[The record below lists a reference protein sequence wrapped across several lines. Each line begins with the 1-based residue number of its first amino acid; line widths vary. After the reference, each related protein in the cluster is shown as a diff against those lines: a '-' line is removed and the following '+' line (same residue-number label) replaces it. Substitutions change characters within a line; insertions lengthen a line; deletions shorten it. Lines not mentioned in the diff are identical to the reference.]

1 MIKFSVVGFKFMYLR
16 QLYHLTLLTLL
27 ATLATLFPRVV
38 TGQTISDEQ
47 VTIYAQ
53 AVMDIESHRQ
63 QAYSEI
69 QKIMGDDPPEI
80 FCDQPD
86 SYNSLPEDA
95 QKVAIAYCQN
105 SESIVK
111 NTGMTVPEFNQI
123 TQRVRE
129 DQELE
134 KRVQDAMVQLQE

>member
-1 MIKFSVVGFKFMYLR
+1 MIRLSLVSFKFMYLR
-16 QLYHLTLLTLL
+16 QLYHLTLL
-27 ATLATLFPRVV
+27 ATLMTFFPRVV
-38 TGQTISDEQ
+38 TSETISNEQ

-69 QKIMGDDPPEI
+69 QRIMGDNPPEI
-80 FCDQPD
+80 LCDQSD
-86 SYNSLPEDA
+86 SYNNLPKDA

-111 NTGMTVPEFNQI
+111 DTGMTVSEFNEM
-123 TQRVRE
+123 TQKVRE

-134 KRVQDAMVQLQE
+134 RRVQDAMIQLQQ

>member
-16 QLYHLTLLTLL
+16 QLYYLTLL
-27 ATLATLFPRVV
+27 ATLMTLSPRVV
-38 TGQTISDEQ
+38 TAQTISDEQ
-47 VTIYAQ
+47 VTMYAQ
-53 AVMDIESHRQ
+53 AVIDIESHRQ

-69 QKIMGDDPPEI
+69 QRIMGDNPPEI

-86 SYNSLPEDA
+86 SYNSLPNDA

-105 SESIVK
+105 SENIVK
-111 NTGMTVPEFNQI
+111 DTGMTVPEFNEI

-134 KRVQDAMVQLQE
+134 RRVQDAMIQLQE

>member
-16 QLYHLTLLTLL
+16 QLYHLTLLAILMTLS
-27 ATLATLFPRVV
+27 PRLV
-38 TGQTISDEQ
+38 TAQTISDEQ

-134 KRVQDAMVQLQE
+134 KRVQEAIIQLQK